1 MTARQW
7 VAAALVVIA
16 LACACVV
23 IAAEE
28 LKPQTC
34 QCQPAERKPVQSTE
48 DEGDGVPIQPT
59 DPCDWEWVQ
68 NSAFL
73 RWFYNCPD
81 SSGGGS
87 SGASYSGGGS
97 SGAR

>member
-16 LACACVV
+16 LASACVV

-28 LKPQTC
+28 LRPQDC
-34 QCQPAERKPVQSTE
+34 QCQIAERTSVQSAE

-59 DPCDWEWVQ
+59 DPCDWDWVQ
-68 NSAFL
+68 DSAFF
-73 RWFYNCPD
+73 RWYFNCKD
-81 SSGGGS
+81 SAGGGS
-87 SGASYSGGGS
+87 SGAGYSGGGS
-97 SGAR
+97 SGAK